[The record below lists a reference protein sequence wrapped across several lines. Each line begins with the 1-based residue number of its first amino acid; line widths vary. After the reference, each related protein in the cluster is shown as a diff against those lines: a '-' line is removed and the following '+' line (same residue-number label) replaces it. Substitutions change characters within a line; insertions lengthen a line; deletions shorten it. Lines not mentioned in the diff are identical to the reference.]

1 MSIAAN
7 IEGRFET
14 NQQLRLDAWHQY
26 TCDNDER
33 IKELSKYLPKI
44 RVVFSVL
51 GVPVEVSLNADVY
64 RAVSFSLDGEISAYM
79 GFTDKASGTLGF
91 QWNQSDDRLDPV
103 KDFKMNLV

>member
-1 MSIAAN
+1 MTLSFSGRTLQEVKDDIEKQYRSKALSIAAN

-44 RVVFSVL
+44 RVVFL
-51 GVPVEVSLNADVY
+51 YLEYLLKY
-64 RAVSFSLDGEISAYM
+64 H
-79 GFTDKASGTLGF
+79 
-91 QWNQSDDRLDPV
+91 
-103 KDFKMNLV
+103 